1 MNYEMQFKLKTGGS
15 WVYWSPAPR
24 LKKSRKRH
32 LEIVRG
38 RYPGRKFRIVRVT
51 RKVVKG

>member
-15 WVYWSPAPR
+15 WVYWSTTSPVA
-24 LKKSRKRH
+24 K
-32 LEIVRG
+32 G
-38 RYPGRKFRIVRVT
+38 RRSHIAILRNNFPDRKFRIVRVT